1 MWWNIGPLWVHV
13 HVIHVLHVIATLNS
27 PIVSSC
33 FFVLAFATT
42 HPPHPMPLPPTPYK
56 HCPNTNEFHEK
67 IKTVENQSLSIA
79 TCQVSCAKAN
89 RQLSIIMLS
98 EPEQGWF
105 LIEFSK

>member
-1 MWWNIGPLWVHV
+1 
-13 HVIHVLHVIATLNS
+13 
-27 PIVSSC
+27 
-33 FFVLAFATT
+33 
-42 HPPHPMPLPPTPYK
+42 MPLPPTPYK

-79 TCQVSCAKAN
+79 TCICQVSCAKAN

-105 LIEFSK
+105 LIEFSKWYFSKCCQVQTRLVTLTVT